1 LQSRLADIRA
11 TGTEVL
17 AVSVDPPEKNAEL
30 AAKIGVEYPL
40 LADPTLQTVDA
51 FHLRHQNG
59 GPGGTMG
66 PDDISRPATY
76 LIGPEGQVLWED
88 FTDNYRIRIRP
99 QRVLDVLQRF
109 R

>member
-1 LQSRLADIRA
+1 MQSRLADIRA

-17 AVSVDPPEKNAEL
+17 AVSVDPPEQNAEL

-40 LADPTLQTVDA
+40 LADPTLQAVDA
-51 FHLRHQNG
+51 FHLRHENG
-59 GPGGTMG
+59 GPGG
-66 PDDISRPATY
+66 DISRPATY

-88 FTDNYRIRIRP
+88 FTENYRIRIRP